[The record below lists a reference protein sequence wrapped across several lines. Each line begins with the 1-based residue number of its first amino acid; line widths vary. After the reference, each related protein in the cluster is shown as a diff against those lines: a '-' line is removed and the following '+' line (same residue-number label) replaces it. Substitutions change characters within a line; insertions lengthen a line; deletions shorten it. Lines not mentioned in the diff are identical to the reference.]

1 MKTWQRGFGVLV
13 AAGVAYSLLARGY
26 PPRYALLG
34 VPAYIGVTWVLATV
48 GRTRYY
54 LGRPGYRQRSCPSCG
69 GYVRR
74 LRNDWILTCH
84 RCGWRAG
91 WPAVRWLTQSV
102 PVRQFK
108 RTISWPGLAV
118 SIGVVAL
125 VVVGPGVVAGMAED
139 LPSASNISVG
149 PDENQSQLE
158 EGYNVTEVRT
168 EFRHLLNAERSRRGL
183 GNLSQRE
190 TLVAMGQAHA
200 ENMAEHDYIGHTEP
214 DGSTIRDRYE
224 ARGLLPE
231 CRLPIQGSDRY
242 YPGAENAYTGH
253 VDTRIRRSD
262 GSIISVYDEADLAR
276 AIFASW
282 MHSDP
287 HRRAMLVAS
296 ADEMG
301 LGVSITEDDE
311 VYVALELC

>member
-1 MKTWQRGFGVLV
+1 MKTWQRGLGALV
-13 AAGVAYSLLARGY
+13 AAGVAYIVLAREY

-34 VPAYIGVTWVLATV
+34 IPAYIGVTWVLATV

-54 LGRPGYRQRSCPSCG
+54 LGRPGYRHRSCPGCG

-74 LRNDWILTCH
+74 LRHDWILTCE

-108 RTISWPGLAV
+108 RTISWSGLAV
-118 SIGVVAL
+118 SIGVVA
-125 VVVGPGVVAGMAED
+125 VIVAGPGVVAGVSED
-139 LPSASNISVG
+139 LPSVSNISVG
-149 PDENQSQLE
+149 PGESQAE
-158 EGYNVTEVRT
+158 EGYNLTEVRT
-168 EFRHLLNAERSRRGL
+168 EFRHLLNAERSKGAL

-190 TLVAMGQAHA
+190 VLVAMGQAHA
-200 ENMAEHDYIGHTEP
+200 ENMAEHGYLGHTQP
-214 DGSTIRDRYE
+214 DGDTIRDRYE
-224 ARGLLPE
+224 ARGLLPD

-262 GSIISVYDEADLAR
+262 GSTIGVYDEVDLAR

-282 MHSDP
+282 MNSDP

-301 LGVSITEDDE
+301 LGVAITEEDE